1 MSAKSKDSRPGG
13 RSARVR
19 AAVHRA
25 TVDLV
30 QEVGS
35 EKVTIPAV
43 ARRAGVNPSSL
54 YRRWGTVSALLADV
68 AAQRQEEGTPELVGD
83 LRKDLERAAVWTLT
97 DLSRPGGVAF
107 FRAEVAPDLDERRAG
122 LRECLERVSTRF
134 HAALEAAARRGEAAP
149 PLERVLDHVVAPLY
163 FRVVFSI
170 PETDEDYARGLVA
183 ELYDS
188 GYVTPAT
195 PDPVRNLGTSHCPEP
210 APASGPSR
218 SRRGGRAG

>member
-1 MSAKSKDSRPGG
+1 MPAKSKDSRPGG

-30 QEVGS
+30 QEVGA
-35 EKVTIPAV
+35 EKVTIPVV

-68 AAQRQEEGTPELVGD
+68 AAQRQDEGAPELLGD
-83 LRKDLERAAVWTLT
+83 LRKDLEQAAVWTLT

-107 FRAEVAPDLDERRAG
+107 FRAEVAPDVDERRAG
-122 LRECLERVSTRF
+122 LRECLERVSARF
-134 HAALEAAARRGEAAP
+134 HAALEAAARRGESAP
-149 PLERVLDHVVAPLY
+149 PLERVLDQVVAPLY

-170 PETDEDYARGLVA
+170 PETNEDYARGLVA
-183 ELYDS
+183 GLCDFGHGS
-188 GYVTPAT
+188 PAR
-195 PDPVRNLGTSHCPEP
+195 PRQD
-210 APASGPSR
+210 
-218 SRRGGRAG
+218 

>member
-1 MSAKSKDSRPGG
+1 M
-13 RSARVR
+13 
-19 AAVHRA
+19 
-25 TVDLV
+25 
-30 QEVGS
+30 
-35 EKVTIPAV
+35 TIPAV
-43 ARRAGVNPSSL
+43 ARRAGFNPSPL

-68 AAQRQEEGTPELVGD
+68 AAQRQAEGTPELLGD

-107 FRAEVAPDLDERRAG
+107 FRAEVAPDVDERRAG

-134 HAALEAAARRGEAAP
+134 HAALEAAARRGEGAP

-170 PETDEDYARGLVA
+170 PETNEDYARGLVA
-183 ELYDS
+183 ELCDS
-188 GYVTPAT
+188 GYVAPAT
-195 PDPVRNLGTSHCPEP
+195 PDPGRNLSTGHCQEP
-210 APASGPSR
+210 ALARGPSR